1 MPSRSY
7 ATTGD
12 RAGMR
17 FATIRQSNETRV
29 AVFDRDWALVPQR
42 YGDLFDIVV
51 GGQEVLTD
59 LSQDLARFERLET
72 APEDLC
78 APILRYPRD
87 ILCTGWNYWDHFEEG
102 VGLREGQE
110 VPRPEHPTFF
120 TKGPDTVIGPTDD
133 IAFDPAL
140 SSQWDYEAELALVF
154 GRTGRSI
161 ARGQALDYV
170 WGYMLAND
178 ISQRDLQRAHGG
190 QWLKGKSIDRT
201 TPIGPWLVTADEIDP
216 EGVRLECFVNGVQLQ
231 DGMTSQMAFPIP
243 DLIAELSWG
252 MTVRAGQ
259 ILLTGTPSGVGNA
272 RDPQVFLKDGDEV
285 VVRGS
290 GIGELR
296 NRLVGFPLTGPRE
309 REER

>member
-1 MPSRSY
+1 
-7 ATTGD
+7 
-12 RAGMR
+12 MR
-17 FATIRQSNETRV
+17 FATIRQSGETRV
-29 AVFDRDWALVPQR
+29 AVFVGEWALVPGR
-42 YGDLFDIVV
+42 FGDLFDIVV
-51 GGQEVLTD
+51 GGEELLAD
-59 LSQDLARFERLET
+59 LKNELDRFEHLESEPDHFY
-72 APEDLC
+72 APL
-78 APILRYPRD
+78 LRYPRD

-140 SSQWDYEAELALVF
+140 SSRWDYEAELALVF
-154 GRTGRSI
+154 GRAGRSI
-161 ARGQALDYV
+161 ARERAMEHV

-201 TPIGPWLVTADEIDP
+201 MPTGPWLVTADEIDP
-216 EGVRLECFVNGVQLQ
+216 EGVRLECYVNGEQLQ

-252 MTVRAGQ
+252 MTVRGGQ
-259 ILLTGTPSGVGNA
+259 ILLTGTPAGVGNA
-272 RDPQVFLKDGDEV
+272 RDPQVFLEAGDEV
-285 VVRGS
+285 VVKGS

-296 NRLVGFPLTGPRE
+296 NRLVEFPLTSPRGE
-309 REER
+309 EER